1 MLLSSFRH
9 IAAVRAS
16 TPRVFWTL
24 WWGTLIN
31 RIGGFVVPL
40 LSIYLTRQRNL
51 SIREAA
57 AVVSMFG
64 LGQIGASLIG
74 GVLADRVG
82 RRFTMLIGM
91 FGGAAMMTCLAF
103 AESPQAMA
111 LFVGLLALIGEMYRP
126 AVAAFVADVV
136 EPEHRV
142 AAYGMIYWAVNLGFA
157 IATVVGGALAGI
169 DFFLLFLLDAGT
181 MAVFGVVI
189 VLKVPE
195 TLPRKGA
202 RRDRLTA
209 DEVAGALSLD
219 RVELDL
225 DRKPERRGRGPLADP
240 AFVLFVLIALFFVL
254 IPHQGGVVLTVHM
267 MAQGFSAAEYG
278 VVIACNGLLI
288 VFLQPWLTARSSR
301 HDPVRVLALAML
313 IVGGGMALHGVATSV
328 WMHIAAVLIW
338 TTGEILESP
347 TRSAVVAAMAPA
359 DARGRYQGA
368 LVLAWGGGTFLGP
381 RLGSWLWDLEPA
393 ALWWSCAGL
402 GVVVALA
409 TLAVGPLWR
418 HRMQPAP
425 GAPR

>member
-1 MLLSSFRH
+1 LLWWRRAVLLSSFRH
-9 IAAVRAS
+9 IAAVRAA

-40 LSIYLTRQRNL
+40 LSIYLTRQRGL

-64 LGQIGASLIG
+64 LGQIGASLVG

-82 RRFTMLIGM
+82 RRFTMLLSM
-91 FGGAAMMTCLAF
+91 FGGAIMMTCLAF
-103 AESPQAMA
+103 AETPQTMA
-111 LFVGLLALIGEMYRP
+111 LLVGLLALVGEMYRP
-126 AVAAFVADVV
+126 AVSAFVADVV

-157 IATVVGGALAGI
+157 IAAMVGGALAGF

-189 VLKVPE
+189 ALKVPE
-195 TLPRKGA
+195 TLPREGA
-202 RRDRLTA
+202 RRDRSTTPR
-209 DEVAGALSLD
+209 S
-219 RVELDL
+219 
-225 DRKPERRGRGPLADP
+225 RGPIADP
-240 AFVLFVLIALFFVL
+240 TFLLFVLIALFFVM
-254 IPHQGGVVLTVHM
+254 IPHQSGVVLTVHM
-267 MAQGFSAAEYG
+267 TAQGFSAAQYG

-288 VFLQPWLTARSSR
+288 VFFQPWLTALSSR
-301 HDPVRVLALAML
+301 RDPVHVLALAML
-313 IVGGGMALHGVATSV
+313 VVGGGMALHGLATSL
-328 WMHIAAVLIW
+328 WMHIAAVIIW

-347 TRSAVVAAMAPA
+347 TRSAVVAAMAPSH
-359 DARGRYQGA
+359 ARGRYQGA

-381 RLGSWLWDLEPA
+381 RLGSWLFDLEPA

-409 TLAVGPLWR
+409 TLAMGRLWR
-418 HRMQPAP
+418 HRMKPAP
-425 GAPR
+425 AAP